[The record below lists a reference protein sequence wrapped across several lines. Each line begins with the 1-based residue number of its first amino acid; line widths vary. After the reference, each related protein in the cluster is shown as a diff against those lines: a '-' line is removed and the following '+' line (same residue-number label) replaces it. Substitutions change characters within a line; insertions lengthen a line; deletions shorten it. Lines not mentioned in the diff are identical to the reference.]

1 MSLAPPIPIT
11 KFTPREQPDPYD
23 FAALDVLSHPAWRFE
38 KGVHYD
44 RTEDHLRKWA
54 RRYADANGMTL
65 GCHTV
70 KDASNKVVAIEL
82 AFSANG
88 ESAAESD
95 VSSRA
100 VTVAP

>member
-1 MSLAPPIPIT
+1 MSLSTPIPIT
-11 KFTPREQPDPYD
+11 QLTPREQPEPYD

-54 RRYADANGMTL
+54 RRYADANGLTM

-70 KDASNKVVAIEL
+70 RDTSSNKVVAIEI

-88 ESAAESD
+88 RSATEVD
-95 VSSRA
+95 
-100 VTVAP
+100 PGD

>member
-1 MSLAPPIPIT
+1 MSLSTPIPIT
-11 KFTPREQPDPYD
+11 EFTPREQPDPYD

-54 RRYADANGMTL
+54 RRYADANGLTM
-65 GCHTV
+65 GAHTV
-70 KDASNKVVAIEL
+70 KDATSNKVIAIEL

-88 ESAAESD
+88 GPPAESD
-95 VSSRA
+95 
-100 VTVAP
+100 APGE